1 MPNNQSMKYPET
13 IYADTDLV
21 CGEEPKEGH
30 AKYIRA
36 DLVTELIEIVEGVRN
51 ERWEA
56 SGVRLKDTPEW
67 CKLYVAARR

>member
-1 MPNNQSMKYPET
+1 MNQPET

-30 AKYIRA
+30 TKYVRA

-51 ERWEA
+51 ERW
-56 SGVRLKDTPEW
+56 SSNGVRLKDTPEW
-67 CKLYVAARR
+67 CNLYVAVRR